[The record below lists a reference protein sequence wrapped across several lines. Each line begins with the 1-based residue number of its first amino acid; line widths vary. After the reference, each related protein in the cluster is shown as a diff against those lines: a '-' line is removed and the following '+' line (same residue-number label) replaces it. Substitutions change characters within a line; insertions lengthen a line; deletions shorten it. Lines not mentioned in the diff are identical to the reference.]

1 MKMKYLFNIV
11 LATVAVL
18 ALNSCLKKRETTLDG
33 DGPRNVVEF
42 KNTGSNSAA
51 GTSFYPLYSQDLGS
65 MQAGQSKSFNINV
78 SYSGEDVAPSDI
90 TVELEVDQTALDR
103 FNTENGTDYV
113 TPPSSV
119 CSYPTSLVI
128 KKGQRVSTDS
138 AKITLSADFDFDA
151 AYALPLRIKSVSP
164 SHTISAN
171 FGAAVY
177 AFTLRNQYDGHYT
190 VTGTMVDFASPG
202 LQGRYPMDVYLI
214 TTGSNS
220 VVMQD
225 NAIGS
230 PSHSIDNGG
239 GLSYYGSFA
248 PKLIFDPSGN
258 GTIISVV
265 NYFGQP
271 AGNGRSAEIDP
282 SGANKINLS
291 DMSID
296 VNYWMNQPSV
306 IVPHRT
312 SFTEHFTYVGPR

>member
-1 MKMKYLFNIV
+1 
-11 LATVAVL
+11 
-18 ALNSCLKKRETTLDG
+18 
-33 DGPRNVVEF
+33 
-42 KNTGSNSAA
+42 
-51 GTSFYPLYSQDLGS
+51 

-282 SGANKINLS
+282 SGTNKINLS

-306 IVPHRT
+306 IVPQRT